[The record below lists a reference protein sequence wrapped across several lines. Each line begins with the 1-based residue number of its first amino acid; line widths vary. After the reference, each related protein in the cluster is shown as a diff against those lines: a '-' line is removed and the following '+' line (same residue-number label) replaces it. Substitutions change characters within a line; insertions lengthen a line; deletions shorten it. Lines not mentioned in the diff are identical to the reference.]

1 MINDIFTETMVW
13 SSAEDYSDLGCTR
26 CARDLFIISIIFFQ
40 FIILYNKTKDIKW
53 IAVLRFLL
61 YIIRYM
67 YTHFSIFI
75 SILAFV
81 LLRFVFVDGYRRSAY
96 SMCRICRLT
105 IVWPIQYKYI
115 SNQANVGGDQEL
127 FNCLL
132 WFYGFFSFSISP
144 SPLKYKRNV
153 DKYKWFWKTKMKP
166 LYEHNGFFN
175 FCL

>member
-1 MINDIFTETMVW
+1 MTYSRRRWCDHPLKITVIWAAHAVRAIF
-13 SSAEDYSDLGCTR
+13 SLYL
-26 CARDLFIISIIFFQ
+26 LFFFQ

-132 WFYGFFSFSISP
+132 WFYGFFSFSFSISP